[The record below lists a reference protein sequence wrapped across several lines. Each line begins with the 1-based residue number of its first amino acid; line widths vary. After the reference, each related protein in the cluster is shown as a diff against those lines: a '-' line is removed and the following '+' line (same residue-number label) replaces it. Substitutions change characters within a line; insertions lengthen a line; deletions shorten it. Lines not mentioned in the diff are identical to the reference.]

1 MTHPAVHPETPRLA
15 VPAGCTLGEGPV
27 WDHRNGHLLW
37 VDIKGR
43 AVWRWN
49 PETDKSDRVEVSEPV
64 GFVALT
70 PDPDIVVA
78 GFKSGLVR
86 LHLWGGQTQPLVSPE
101 PERPGNRINDGHVGP
116 DGSLYFGTMSDGGEE
131 PTGSFWRYDGEGL
144 YAFGGNVITT
154 NGPAV
159 SADGQT
165 LYATDTRGQMIYAHD
180 LDDGVPGEARRFAH
194 FEEGWGRPDGMA
206 VDVEGHLWV
215 CHWGGSRITRFAPD
229 GSVERT
235 LPVPTALVTK
245 CAFGGPDLTTLYITS
260 AREDRDPR
268 IDPMAGHVFAVEA
281 GVKGLPAH
289 IFAGKAS

>member
-1 MTHPAVHPETPRLA
+1 MTHPAVHPETPRLV

-37 VDIKGR
+37 VDIKGQ

-49 PETDKSDRVEVSEPV
+49 PDTDKTDRVETPEPV

-78 GFKSGLVR
+78 GFRSGLCR
-86 LHLWGGQTQPLVSPE
+86 LHLWGGQVQPMVSPE
-101 PERPGNRINDGHVGP
+101 PGRPGNRINDGHVGP
-116 DGSLYFGTMSDGGEE
+116 SGILYFGTMNDGGDE
-131 PTGSFWRYDGEGL
+131 PTGSFWAYDGEQL
-144 YAFGGNVITT
+144 NAFHGNIVTT

-165 LYATDTRGQMIYAHD
+165 LYTADSRGQMIYAHD
-180 LDDGVPGEARRFAH
+180 LDDGVPGEPRRFAR
-194 FEEGWGRPDGMA
+194 FEEGWGHPDGMA
-206 VDVEGHLWV
+206 MDAQGHLWA
-215 CHWGGSRITRFAPD
+215 CHYGGSRITRFAPD

-245 CAFGGPDLTTLYITS
+245 CAFGGPDLSTLYITT
-260 AREDRDPR
+260 ARQDRDPR
-268 IDPMAGHVFAVEA
+268 IDPMAGHVFAVDA
-281 GVKGLPAH
+281 GVKGLPAN
-289 IFAGKAS
+289 IFTGKSA